1 MNATNKFITN
11 RRLLQSSILS
21 VVGILLLAILT
32 SIIYL
37 TYQREQTSL
46 EHQTTQW
53 AKTLAQVSAP
63 YIIENDSDSHNR
75 LKRQLTLL
83 ISAPEISYIHV
94 YKNIDKPRFFT
105 GFNKSVYYPAIPD
118 KINEISSLSTIR
130 YQKSYLEFVVKISSN
145 QEEQG
150 YLYIQASLANL
161 DNYIERMIYIC
172 VVIFMLSI
180 IFTSLLANAIYKKI
194 NQPILM
200 ITESIQQISHNKD
213 FSQRLAKLPLIELDI
228 LAKNINILLHRTQ
241 KHITQQDEEHQQ
253 TLNQNTKLNE
263 KVNARTNALKES
275 NQELLSTL
283 EKLHQFQGQLV
294 ENEKMASLGDMVAGI
309 AHEVNTPIGLG
320 VTASTLMIDKLNEI
334 KASFE
339 DKTLKSSQLK
349 KFLDQGEENVNII
362 YRNLERAAKLI
373 RSFKKVAV
381 DQSSS
386 ETRQFNLKEL
396 FEEVLLTLKT
406 RIDEAQVTITIDCDD
421 HLVVI
426 CKPGA
431 LNQIII
437 NLIINSIIH
446 GFEEKPN
453 GQISIAAMFLSQQLH
468 ISYQDD
474 GIGIAE
480 SIKPKIF
487 DPFTTTK
494 RGSGGSGLG
503 LHLVYNL
510 VTQTLNGQIDFES
523 SVNQGTKFEITV
535 PIASELT
542 S

>member
-1 MNATNKFITN
+1 M
-11 RRLLQSSILS
+11 
-21 VVGILLLAILT
+21 LLAILA

-37 TYQREQTSL
+37 THEREQALL
-46 EHQTTQW
+46 EQQTMQW

-63 YIIENDSDSHNR
+63 YLTENNSDSHNR
-75 LKRQLTLL
+75 LKEQLSLL
-83 ISAPEISYIHV
+83 ISSPEINYIHI
-94 YKNIDKPRFFT
+94 YKNSDKPRFFT

-118 KINEISSLSTIR
+118 KINEISSLTTIR
-130 YQKSYLEFVVKISSN
+130 YQNSYLELVVDISTN
-145 QEEQG
+145 QQQQG
-150 YLYIQASLANL
+150 YLYIQTSLSNL
-161 DNYIERMIYIC
+161 DDYIEQVNYIC
-172 VVIFMLSI
+172 AVIFLIVMLLS
-180 IFTSLLANAIYKKI
+180 SLLARAIHQKI

-200 ITESIQQISHNKD
+200 MTESIQQISHNKD
-213 FSQRLAKLPLIELDI
+213 YSQRLTKLPLIELDI
-228 LAKNINILLHRTQ
+228 LAKNINILLNRTQ
-241 KHITQQDEEHQQ
+241 KHIARQDDVHQQ
-253 TLNQNTKLNE
+253 ALNQNTKLDE

-320 VTASTLMIDKLNEI
+320 VTASTLMIDTLNEI
-334 KASFE
+334 KTAFE

-349 KFLDQGEENVNII
+349 KFLEQGEENVNII

-373 RSFKKVAV
+373 SSFKKVAV

-386 ETRQFNLKEL
+386 ETRKFNVKEL

-406 RIDEAQVTITIDCDD
+406 RIDKAQVNLTIDCDEK
-421 HLVVI
+421 LVVT

-431 LNQIII
+431 LNQVII

-446 GFEEKPN
+446 GFEEKA
-453 GQISIAAMFLSQQLH
+453 GGHITISAMFLSQQLH

-523 SVNQGTKFEITV
+523 SHNQGTKFEITV
-535 PIASELT
+535 PITSE
-542 S
+542 